1 MALTLVKKEK
11 NMRLG
16 NQAEACVAEITFDS
30 IYPTNGESL
39 TAAQLG
45 VTSLSY
51 VKADDTDNYTF
62 VYNYTSS
69 KLKAFARTTGEEAAN
84 HANLSTV
91 VTNVLAIGS

>member
-51 VKADDTDNYTF
+51 VKADDTDNCTF

-69 KLKAFARTTGEEAAN
+69 KLKAFVRTTGEEAAN

>member
-30 IYPTNGESL
+30 SYPTNGESL
-39 TAAQLG
+39 TSAQLG

-62 VYNYTSS
+62 VYNYTNS
-69 KLKAFARTTGEEAAN
+69 KLKAFVRATGAEVSN
-84 HANLSTV
+84 QIDLSAV

>member
-30 IYPTNGESL
+30 DYPTNGESL

-62 VYNYTSS
+62 VYNYTNS

>member
-1 MALTLVKKEK
+1 MALTVVQTEK
-11 NMRLG
+11 SLRYG
-16 NQAEACVAEITFDS
+16 NQAGGCVAEITFDS
-30 IYPTNGESL
+30 SYPTNGESL

-62 VYNYTSS
+62 VYNYTNS
-69 KLKAFARTTGEEAAN
+69 KLKAFVRTTGEEATN
-84 HANLSTV
+84 HANLSAV